1 MVAHRWVGVSCGS
14 LVGGLGDTLPYAK
27 MLTDCEVLGD
37 GVRGVLSHLRVGG
50 LFGTKEIVC
59 GSCRSFVCVC
69 WCVVH
74 WLFVGRSFIGSLVV
88 HWSVFV
94 GCSLVHGLV
103 GYRLFIH

>member
-50 LFGTKEIVC
+50 LFLILKASKGFRC
-59 GSCRSFVCVC
+59 CV
-69 WCVVH
+69 
-74 WLFVGRSFIGSLVV
+74 
-88 HWSVFV
+88 
-94 GCSLVHGLV
+94 
-103 GYRLFIH
+103 